1 MIELYQCINLSFFCF
16 SKDIGKKLSS
26 KRGMAN
32 KTNVLHKFELQG
44 RFLIVIVQT
53 LNENSMMWTELVEI
67 IYGCQITMLDFFM
80 NVPSRSW
87 VFYIECELHAQRAK
101 ASLSRNSFFFLS

>member
-26 KRGMAN
+26 KRRMAN

-53 LNENSMMWTELVEI
+53 LNVNGKEKEI
-67 IYGCQITMLDFFM
+67 IYGCQITIIDTFE
-80 NVPSRSW
+80 NVPSRS
-87 VFYIECELHAQRAK
+87 
-101 ASLSRNSFFFLS
+101 